1 MTQASRTVAV
11 ILLCLACL
19 PAVAVFAGEKERLL
33 FRPGP
38 VESYPARDSHDGITV
53 AADPF
58 TTREKTKEVFGKFD
72 LLKAGYMPVLVVMAN
87 PTDKT
92 VRMDDLLVKL
102 VTRDRQNIEPTPGES
117 VTMYVRGKTRKSDP
131 RKIPSPLPWPRSG
144 KTDSGIE
151 VQVHE
156 FSMRMLPAVGVA
168 TGFFYFDLGHRPD
181 LLKGAKLFI
190 SNMTWA
196 HNGQA
201 LLYFEVPLDAALAGA
216 PPK

>member
-1 MTQASRTVAV
+1 MTQPSRICAAL
-11 ILLCLACL
+11 LLCVYCLLA
-19 PAVAVFAGEKERLL
+19 AAATSGEKERLL

-38 VESYPARDSHDGITV
+38 AETYPARDSHDGITI

-58 TTREKTKEVFGKFD
+58 HTREKAKQVFGKFD
-72 LLKAGYMPVLVVMAN
+72 LLKAGYIPVLVVMSN

-92 VRMDDLLVKL
+92 VRMEELSVKL
-102 VTRDRQNIEPTPGES
+102 VTRDRQTIEPTPGDS
-117 VTMYVRGKTRKSDP
+117 VMMYVRGKNRKEP
-131 RKIPSPLPWPRSG
+131 RKMPSPLPWPGGKPPSG
-144 KTDSGIE
+144 LE

-156 FSMRMLPAVGVA
+156 FSMRMLPAGGIA
-168 TGFFYFDLGHRPD
+168 TGFFYFDLARRPE
-181 LLKGAKLFI
+181 LLHGAKLFI

-201 LLYFEVPLDAALAGA
+201 LLFYEVPLDAALAGA